1 MKCSECGGDVTSM
14 QYSIYHTDGS
24 SSGFYHCQKCGRK
37 KEWFI
42 QGPGEPTINMGE
54 DMKVETKHMNK
65 DGKADEFEIKK
76 NEVQNEKTN
85 DDGSTEL
92 DDIVSMRK
100 RARDK
105 E

>member
-65 DGKADEFEIKK
+65 DGNPDEFEIRKSK
-76 NEVQNEKTN
+76 CTKTTTEKEK
-85 DDGSTEL
+85 SE
-92 DDIVSMRK
+92 
-100 RARDK
+100 
-105 E
+105 EE